1 MFIIQL
7 RNGDFAVMKSNAQ
20 SSPTIIVVC
29 ESYDAAMEMKL
40 DLEG

>member
-7 RNGDFAVMKSNAQ
+7 KNGDFAVMKSNAQ
-20 SSPTIIVVC
+20 GKPIVLVIC

-40 DLEG
+40 ELED